1 MVLLDRAARVL
12 AEGFLDDM
20 AAAGHPH
27 SLAASRLMG
36 VLPKEGLRPSELADR
51 LGITK
56 QSVGQLV
63 DDLEHAGYVVRRP
76 DPSDGRARL
85 VVFGPRG
92 HDALPAA
99 WAALRRSE
107 DQARAVLGD
116 QRLARVREALEA
128 ILAETGAD
136 PATGG

>member
-1 MVLLDRAARVL
+1 MALLDRAARLL
-12 AEGFLDDM
+12 ADGFLDDM

-27 SLAASRLMG
+27 TLAASRLMG

-63 DDLEHAGYVVRRP
+63 DELEDAGYVVRRP
-76 DPSDGRARL
+76 DPTDGRARL

-99 WAALRRSE
+99 WAALHRSE
-107 DQARAVLGD
+107 DRARAVLGED
-116 QRLARVREALEA
+116 RLSEVRGALEA
-128 ILAETGAD
+128 LLATEDGEE
-136 PATGG
+136 G